1 MRVCPF
7 WFAREEK
14 GNPSCCDVV
23 DVEKRKRDGIVE
35 MKGQI
40 ECVDHS
46 SKMWIDHCGKCA
58 NICKQPTLEMSD
70 SWLEQTGCCCSGSFE
85 LTWEMDGV
93 KGCRWF
99 TLITATFMNE
109 WMRKHDWRTHSFSN
123 QWYTD
128 KSTLNVCCLFVRCV
142 SSLFMKKQTQETH
155 CCLIGR
161 DGFDMEM
168 EEREGMGCV
177 IDENERMRR
186 WWEKSWVNWWMDEW
200 VKTDTLDSLIHI
212 GSWKWWNVFLCL
224 TWNDFQCLSSF
235 SNSHFF
241 PSITLSLFSFPWA
254 IQSVQKTRV
263 PPPSLKQ
270 SPFYQMEMRR
280 ELLVFWR
287 KQQMEGMW
295 WLVLMLDLWWFKGLH
310 VRWIEKEDL
319 KCLIKE
325 LNWRDTRRTW
335 GGNQMGV
342 PQRWLDHNQWIC
354 MVCVYECDDWLIGD
368 LNHHIPSH
376 PLFLLHH

>member
-1 MRVCPF
+1 MDFVWFLPFRKTFLKVRWVCPF

-23 DVEKRKRDGIVE
+23 DVEKRERDEIVE

-99 TLITATFMNE
+99 TLITAIFMNE
-109 WMRKHDWRTHSFSN
+109 WENTIEGHTPFQISDTQTNPPWMYVVCVWDVFQVCSWRNKHRKHTVVWLEEMD
-123 QWYTD
+123 
-128 KSTLNVCCLFVRCV
+128 
-142 SSLFMKKQTQETH
+142 
-155 CCLIGR
+155 LIR
-161 DGFDMEM
+161 KWKR
-168 EEREGMGCV
+168 EREGWDVWLMRMKEWEGDERRV
-177 IDENERMRR
+177 EWIDE
-186 WWEKSWVNWWMDEW
+186 WMSEW

-254 IQSVQKTRV
+254 IQSV
-263 PPPSLKQ
+263 
-270 SPFYQMEMRR
+270 
-280 ELLVFWR
+280 
-287 KQQMEGMW
+287 
-295 WLVLMLDLWWFKGLH
+295 
-310 VRWIEKEDL
+310 
-319 KCLIKE
+319 
-325 LNWRDTRRTW
+325 
-335 GGNQMGV
+335 
-342 PQRWLDHNQWIC
+342 
-354 MVCVYECDDWLIGD
+354 
-368 LNHHIPSH
+368 
-376 PLFLLHH
+376 